1 MKCHHCGKHATHVR
15 IKETR
20 GGAGTVIE
28 KTHTCKTHAG
38 LGHSTYV
45 NVGLIR
51 HLEYGGYN
59 DCY

>member
-1 MKCHHCGKHATHVR
+1 MKCDCCKKQA
-15 IKETR
+15 IKVKTIETR
-20 GGAGTVIE
+20 GGAGIVIQ
-28 KTHTCKTHAG
+28 KTYACKTHAG
-38 LGHSTYV
+38 LGHSVYV